1 MLVGLREVV
10 EYACIWRLLRHGK
23 SMFMITGRHHLVIDS
38 HTGIGQADE
47 GKKTPPLVIALQ
59 AELTRPYQEM
69 TKDFDFVIGNG

>member
-1 MLVGLREVV
+1 
-10 EYACIWRLLRHGK
+10 
-23 SMFMITGRHHLVIDS
+23 MFMITGRHHLVIGG

-59 AELTRPYQEM
+59 AQLTRPYQEM